1 MKNILIV
8 KMSSIGDVIHAL
20 PVSYAIKETYPDA
33 HLTWVVEPPAY
44 DIVAMAACVDE
55 IIVFEKK
62 KFRSVKGFLQNFL
75 PLRRKIQARD
85 YDVVLDL
92 QGLFKSAA
100 VAALA
105 KAPKGQ
111 KYGMWNMREGSQLI
125 SKPVIG
131 PHCHDHVIERY
142 LDTARAIGCEVKE
155 VHLPIRVPEREQQL
169 TRQIV
174 AQAGAN
180 MANPYTVLVVGASWP
195 TKCWPDGHFAM
206 LGDWLYNHGVI
217 PILVGSGPVET
228 QKAAEIAAKMDI
240 PPIDLVGKLN
250 FKQLAYLFQ
259 RRRRHGPDASRC
271 RHRREDRHAHGAD
284 VSAPHGALRA
294 DGEPAR
300 RRPRLPR
307 VHEARLPA
315 RPRLHGRHQARAGR
329 SKAKGPRASAQCRHH
344 LKPSSLARRKFSCT
358 RISSSSTR
366 CTSAT
371 SCS

>member
-131 PHCHDHVIERY
+131 AHCHDHVIERY

-155 VHLPIRVPEREQQL
+155 VRLPIRVPEREQQL

-180 MANPYTVLVVGASWP
+180 MKNAYVVLVVGASWP
-195 TKCWPDGHFAM
+195 TKCWPDGHFAV

-217 PILVGSGPVET
+217 PVLVGSGPVET

-259 RRRRHGPDASRC
+259 QSAVVVGGDTGPTHLAVGIGAKTVMLMGPTYPRRTGPYGQMENLLVVDRDC
-271 RHRREDRHAHGAD
+271 RECMKRACPLGHDCMAVIKPEQVEAKLK
-284 VSAPHGALRA
+284 ALV
-294 DGEPAR
+294 PA
-300 RRPRLPR
+300 LNA
-307 VHEARLPA
+307 V
-315 RPRLHGRHQARAGR
+315 
-329 SKAKGPRASAQCRHH
+329 
-344 LKPSSLARRKFSCT
+344 T
-358 RISSSSTR
+358 I
-366 CTSAT
+366 
-371 SCS
+371 

>member
-62 KFRSVKGFLQNFL
+62 KFRSLGGFLQNFT
-75 PLRRKIQARD
+75 PLRKKIQARD
-85 YDVVLDL
+85 YDAVLDL

-111 KYGMWNMREGSQLI
+111 KYGMWNMREGSKFI

-142 LDTARAIGCEVKE
+142 LDTARAIGCKVREVR
-155 VHLPIRVPEREQQL
+155 LPIRVPEREQQL

-174 AQAGAN
+174 AKAGAN
-180 MANPYTVLVVGASWP
+180 MDNAYIVLVVGASWP
-195 TKCWPDGHFAM
+195 TKCWPDGHFAV
-206 LGDWLYNHGVI
+206 LGDWLYDHGII
-217 PILVGSGPVET
+217 PVLVGSGPVES

-259 RRRRHGPDASRC
+259 QSAAVVGGDTGPTHLAVGIGAKTIRDC
-271 RHRREDRHAHGAD
+271 RECMKRACPLGHDCLAVIKPEQVEEKLKALVPALAA
-284 VSAPHGALRA
+284 VS
-294 DGEPAR
+294 
-300 RRPRLPR
+300 
-307 VHEARLPA
+307 
-315 RPRLHGRHQARAGR
+315 
-329 SKAKGPRASAQCRHH
+329 
-344 LKPSSLARRKFSCT
+344 
-358 RISSSSTR
+358 I
-366 CTSAT
+366 
-371 SCS
+371 

>member
-20 PVSYAIKETYPDA
+20 PVSYAIKETYPEA

-62 KFRSVKGFLQNFL
+62 KFRSLSGFLQNFA
-75 PLRRKIQARD
+75 PLRKKIQARD
-85 YDVVLDL
+85 YDAVLDL

-111 KYGMWNMREGSQLI
+111 KYGMWNMREGSKFV

-131 PHCHDHVIERY
+131 AHCHDHVIERY
-142 LDTARAIGCEVKE
+142 LDTARAIGCAVREVR
-155 VHLPIRVPEREQQL
+155 LPIRVPEREQQL

-174 AQAGAN
+174 AKAGAN
-180 MANPYTVLVVGASWP
+180 MDNA
-195 TKCWPDGHFAM
+195 FAV
-206 LGDWLYNHGVI
+206 LGDWLYDHGII
-217 PILVGSGPVET
+217 PVLVGSGPVES

-250 FKQLAYLFQ
+250 FKQLAYLFRQ
-259 RRRRHGPDASRC
+259 SAAVVGGDTGPTHLAVGIGAKTIMLMGPTYPRRTGPYGQMENLLVADRDC
-271 RHRREDRHAHGAD
+271 RECMKRACPLGHDCLAVIKPEQVEEKLKALVPALAA
-284 VSAPHGALRA
+284 VS
-294 DGEPAR
+294 
-300 RRPRLPR
+300 
-307 VHEARLPA
+307 
-315 RPRLHGRHQARAGR
+315 
-329 SKAKGPRASAQCRHH
+329 
-344 LKPSSLARRKFSCT
+344 
-358 RISSSSTR
+358 I
-366 CTSAT
+366 
-371 SCS
+371 